1 MLGDHVQQK
10 GSQVD
15 SEKLRFDFA
24 HSKPVSPEE
33 LSKIEALVNDQVLH
47 NSKVDTNEMD
57 LQEAIDSGA
66 EALFG
71 EKYDSKVRVLAMG
84 KDSFSVE
91 LCGGTHVN
99 RTGDIGSLVIT
110 SQSSVASGI
119 RRIEAIAGHQAAK
132 HLNNIRSV
140 NQNLQK
146 SLNTTSDKLVEKI
159 DALIQENKK
168 LKKSGPVSSSS
179 ETVFSKESSI
189 NDWKLIVKQ
198 VALDDNKQL
207 RGLVD
212 QAKKGIDKGVVIL
225 LSESDKKVA
234 VVAGVTDNLVDE
246 ISAKDIVGEL
256 CSQLNGRGGGRP
268 DFAQGAGVSEKV
280 NEFVTS
286 IPNTVKSILEK

>member
-1 MLGDHVQQK
+1 
-10 GSQVD
+10 
-15 SEKLRFDFA
+15 
-24 HSKPVSPEE
+24 
-33 LSKIEALVNDQVLH
+33 
-47 NSKVDTNEMD
+47 MD

-84 KDSFSVE
+84 KDNFSVE

-179 ETVFSKESSI
+179 ETVFSEESAIS
-189 NDWKLIVKQ
+189 DWKLIVKQ
-198 VALDDNKQL
+198 VALEDNKQL

-212 QAKKGIDKGVVIL
+212 QAKKG
-225 LSESDKKVA
+225 A

-280 NEFVTS
+280 NQFVTS

>member
-1 MLGDHVQQK
+1 
-10 GSQVD
+10 
-15 SEKLRFDFA
+15 
-24 HSKPVSPEE
+24 
-33 LSKIEALVNDQVLH
+33 
-47 NSKVDTNEMD
+47 
-57 LQEAIDSGA
+57 
-66 EALFG
+66 
-71 EKYDSKVRVLAMG
+71 MG

-179 ETVFSKESSI
+179 ETVFSKNQQLMTGSLSLS
-189 NDWKLIVKQ
+189 KL
-198 VALDDNKQL
+198 
-207 RGLVD
+207 
-212 QAKKGIDKGVVIL
+212 
-225 LSESDKKVA
+225 
-234 VVAGVTDNLVDE
+234 
-246 ISAKDIVGEL
+246 
-256 CSQLNGRGGGRP
+256 P
-268 DFAQGAGVSEKV
+268 
-280 NEFVTS
+280 
-286 IPNTVKSILEK
+286 

>member
-1 MLGDHVQQK
+1 M
-10 GSQVD
+10 
-15 SEKLRFDFA
+15 
-24 HSKPVSPEE
+24 
-33 LSKIEALVNDQVLH
+33 NDQVLH

-84 KDSFSVE
+84 KDNFSVE

-132 HLNNIRSV
+132 HINNIRSV

-179 ETVFSKESSI
+179 ETVFSEESAIS
-189 NDWKLIVKQ
+189 DWKLIVKQ
-198 VALDDNKQL
+198 VALEDNKQL